1 MALTKV
7 NCAFRRFFLLFI
19 CISSLFAVR
28 NDHDMKKIFTPEK
41 NKNQNF
47 SLKLT
52 FKEYKIFSLFISL
65 LLMTS
70 CSKEEIAELNLE
82 SKPIPEVI
90 EKDQTLYKGVFASK
104 TSNTR
109 GTLDLD
115 LTTQEDDPQKVLSG
129 KVSLTLNT
137 GEILEAEVV
146 MDDNK
151 STQKSSEDFNVFL
164 YSEDMEMNFYLDE
177 FGNPTLADVI
187 IHEEEGS
194 AIVAEH
200 TATAPVTPVTGVY
213 RCTNCEN
220 QTSTL
225 DGIELHNNDR
235 TFNMLLTKKDGQT
248 GLTIQAVLGS
258 LVNAELVVEQACSTD
273 GEYTFCNLETGAK
286 ATTDPVQWSG
296 IHRFTTD
303 ATSADACSTIW
314 GQLTYNSPQNGIIE
328 AEFISDNTC
337 SNNTY
342 YVSATGDDKNSGLT
356 PNDAWASIDK
366 INSMVIKPG
375 DAIRFEGGK
384 SFLGTLKFDSNDAN
398 GGSAAPV
405 TVSSYGTGRATILA
419 GNGNGIDIYNTAGFK
434 ISNLIVAGNASTG
447 IKNSGIQFFTDL
459 GGDVKLDFAEV
470 TNVEVHG
477 FRDFGI
483 VFGSWNGSVNNT
495 GYTNVL
501 VEGAKVYDIMDV
513 GISSYGNFSASKTG
527 YAHRNITVRN
537 CEVFN
542 ITGLTTKTN
551 SHSGNGIL
559 LSDVQNSVIEYSTVY
574 NSGQLNA
581 NTSGGPVGIWYWDAD
596 QVVIQHNEVYG
607 MKSGT
612 SKDGGGF
619 DLDGGVTNGIMQ
631 YNYSHDNYGAG
642 YLIGQ
647 FTGARPMSN
656 IVVRYNISENDAA
669 TNGGSVYLFNGSSPS
684 SMKDIHVYNNTLYI
698 EEQYSGSAAIKVL
711 NWKTISENINF
722 QNNILVAE
730 NGADLLQVPAGYDA
744 NVSGNLY
751 YTTGN
756 FSIKFKGTNYNS
768 LASFRST
775 GNEIVDGVEVGYEGD
790 PLLNNAGNGGT
801 IGFGNDLTALE
812 AYKLGSDS
820 PAIDEGL
827 ALPYDMGEQDF
838 YGNGILTDPA
848 PEMGAHGNLSQS
860 AVVSN

>member
-1 MALTKV
+1 
-7 NCAFRRFFLLFI
+7 
-19 CISSLFAVR
+19 
-28 NDHDMKKIFTPEK
+28 MKKIFTPEK
-41 NKNQNF
+41 FNNQNF

-52 FKEYKIFSLFISL
+52 FKGSKFLSFFACL

-82 SKPIPEVI
+82 SKPTPEII
-90 EKDQTLYKGVFASK
+90 EKEQVLYKGVFASK

-109 GTLDLD
+109 GTLNLD
-115 LTTQEDDPQKVLSG
+115 FTAQKDEPSKILSG
-129 KVSLTLNT
+129 KAKLTLNT

-151 STQKSSEDFNVFL
+151 SSQKSPEDFNVFL

-177 FGNPTLADVI
+177 LGNPVLADVV
-187 IHEEEGS
+187 IHGEEGS
-194 AIVAEH
+194 AVVAEH

-220 QTSTL
+220 QTTTL
-225 DGIELHNNDR
+225 DGIELNNEDR
-235 TFNMLLTKKDGQT
+235 TFNMLLTKKDGKT

-258 LVNAELVVEQACSTD
+258 LVNAQLVVEESCTTD
-273 GEYTFCNLETGAK
+273 GGYTFCTLKAGEK
-286 ATTDPVQWSG
+286 ATQEPVQWSG
-296 IHRFTTD
+296 IHRFTTNAAD
-303 ATSADACSTIW
+303 ADACSTIW
-314 GQLTYNSPQNGIIE
+314 GELVYNSPQNGIIE

-337 SNNTY
+337 PNNTY
-342 YVSATGDDKNSGLT
+342 YVSATGDDNNSGLT

-366 INSMVIKPG
+366 INNMIIKPG
-375 DAIRFEGGK
+375 DAVLFEGGK
-384 SFLGTLKFDSNDAN
+384 SFPGTLKFDSNDGN
-398 GGSAAPV
+398 GGAEAPV

-419 GNGNGIDIYNTAGFK
+419 GNGHGIDIYNTAGFR
-434 ISNLIVAGNASTG
+434 IDNVIIAGNASTG
-447 IKNSGIQFFTDL
+447 IKNSGIQFYTDL

-483 VFGSWNGSVNNT
+483 VFGSWNGTVNNT

-501 VEGAKVYDIMDV
+501 VERAKVYDIMDV

-527 YAHRNITVRN
+527 YAHSNIVVRN

-542 ITGLTTKTN
+542 ISGLSTKTH

-642 YLIGQ
+642 FLIGQ

-656 IVVRYNISENDAA
+656 ITVRYNISENDAA

-684 SMKDIHVYNNTLYI
+684 SMKDIYVYNNTLYI
-698 EEQYSGSAAIKVL
+698 EKQYSGSAAIKVL

-722 QNNILVAE
+722 HNNILFAE

-751 YTTGN
+751 YTSGN
-756 FSIKFKGTNYNS
+756 FSIKYKGSTYTS

-775 GNEIVDGVEVGYEGD
+775 GNEVVDGTDVGYEGRPYLND
-790 PLLNNAGNGGT
+790 PGNGGT
-801 IGFGNDLTALE
+801 IGFGNSLDNLS
-812 AYKLGSDS
+812 AYRLQSGS
-820 PAIDEGL
+820 PAIDAGIPL
-827 ALPYDMGEQDF
+827 SVDTGDRDF
-838 YGNGILTDPA
+838 FGNGILADPA
-848 PEMGAHGNLSQS
+848 PEMGAHGNLRHE
-860 AVVSN
+860 AVASN